1 MTGAMTL
8 KTSEKYVAQNI
19 LVNSW
24 RGALFVL
31 FLVALVREPAE
42 LRAYGRNGE
51 ATPNGAPTINV
62 TANMDL
68 AHEVDAHPAGTTF
81 IVHPGMYRLQRMIK
95 LKEGDSLIGPC
106 GKPPCAPSAQA
117 ILSGAREL
125 TSVQQVGSHYAV
137 TRQNQHNQVTA
148 DASKCQ
154 DIFPRCNFPEDLYL
168 DDQPLTHVSSLDDV
182 GPGKWFFD
190 YANHTLY
197 FDDNSQGHKLETSV
211 LPAAFT
217 PGPANNVTIKG
228 LTIEKFATPS
238 QTGAVGGAGISNPN
252 PAVGVNWIV
261 ENNEIRLNHAYGVR
275 INFGWQV
282 LNNYIHD
289 NGNLGIGGGLGGG
302 MSEALGAIPSNVLIQ
317 GNEIARNNY
326 AHFKTGF
333 QAGGVKIAGSRAIVI
348 RGNYVHDNEGPGLW
362 ADIKNYDI
370 LYDNNTVLGNTE
382 GGIAHEISFAS
393 IVRNNRL
400 LKNASGKPSEKSW
413 LYGASLLS
421 STSQGVEAYCNTV
434 EVSSEG
440 GNGMDMIAQ
449 RRAPADNQVSQNNY
463 YHHNTVVFDGNSGV
477 TGGAW
482 APMSIKQFFVNN
494 RFDYNSYYLPDLKR
508 KAFAWSG
515 RMNTFKEFQAE
526 GQETHGT
533 ASTLSGLNI
542 PNVVIGSPADGSIVS
557 GTAEVDGQVE
567 DSSAISKVE
576 LYVDWNR
583 QEVVTD
589 NPFRFT
595 LETSGLSAGTHIV
608 AAMAYNQQGVHA
620 CYAVTL
626 EIK

>member
-1 MTGAMTL
+1 MTL
-8 KTSEKYVAQNI
+8 QASQQYVALNI
-19 LVNSW
+19 PGKSW

-31 FLVALVREPAE
+31 FLVALAIEPVD
-42 LRAYGRNGE
+42 LQAYSHNGE
-51 ATPNGAPTINV
+51 
-62 TANMDL
+62 TASDRSSSVDVSPNMDL
-68 AHEVDAHPAGTTF
+68 AHEVDAHPAATTF
-81 IVHPGMYRLQRMIK
+81 ILHPGMYRLQRMIK
-95 LKEGDSLIGPC
+95 PKEGDSFIGPC
-106 GKPPCAPSAQA
+106 GKPPCTPGSQA

-137 TRQNQHNQVTA
+137 TGQNQHNQITA
-148 DASKCQ
+148 DAGKCQ
-154 DIFPRCNFPEDLYL
+154 EIFPRCNFPEDLYL
-168 DDQPLTHVSSLDDV
+168 DDQPLAHVSSPDDV
-182 GPGKWFFD
+182 GPGKWYFD

-197 FDDNSQGHKLETSV
+197 FDDNSRGHKLETSIV
-211 LPAAFT
+211 PAAFT

-252 PAVGVNWIV
+252 PAVGANWIV

-289 NGNLGIGGGLGGG
+289 NGNLGVGGGLGGG
-302 MSEALGAIPSNVLIQ
+302 MSETLSAIPSHVLIQ

-333 QAGGVKIAGSRAIVI
+333 QAGGVKIAGSRGVVI

-370 LYDNNTVLGNTE
+370 LYDNNTVSDNTE

-440 GNGMDMIAQ
+440 GNGIDMIAQ
-449 RRAPADNQVSQNNY
+449 HRSPTDNQVSQNNY

-482 APMSIKQFFVNN
+482 APMAIKQFFVNN
-494 RFDYNSYYLPDLKR
+494 RFDYNSYYLPDLNR
-508 KAFAWSG
+508 RAFAWSG
-515 RMNTFKEFQAE
+515 RMNTFREFQTE

-533 ASTLSGLNI
+533 ASGLSGFGI
-542 PNVVIGSPADGSIVS
+542 PNVVISSPVDGSSVS
-557 GTAEVDGQVE
+557 GAAEINGEVK
-567 DSSAISKVE
+567 DSSEITKVE
-576 LYVDWNR
+576 LYVDWKR
-583 QEVVTD
+583 QASVTD

-595 LETSGLSAGTHIV
+595 WDTGGVPAGPHTV
-608 AAMAYNQQGVHA
+608 AAMAYNKQGAHA

-626 EIK
+626 DVN